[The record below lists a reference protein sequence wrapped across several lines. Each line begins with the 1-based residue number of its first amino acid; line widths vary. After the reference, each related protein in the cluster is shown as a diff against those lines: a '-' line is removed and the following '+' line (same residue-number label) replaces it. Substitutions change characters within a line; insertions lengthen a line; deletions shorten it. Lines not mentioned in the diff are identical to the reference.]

1 MSKKGGVLTTGLLL
15 VACMLTPIA
24 SAHEQKTLT
33 VIMSEQG
40 VVSGNITDPAF
51 VQGNAI
57 WFQMHDDTENTTM
70 SVRLDTNLNGVFD
83 AGEDFESGPLVHECE
98 MDENGSLVDEDCA
111 VSTTFAFDLNA
122 TVATYLFWVHHDNNG
137 TESIW
142 NHSVTVHKD
151 VHEEEGPTPGD
162 CFGIGCAVE
171 EASQEDQA
179 SENEVNENSL
189 VVLLLLLSLI
199 GGIALALSIFKERSM
214 LKTEKTYLNEE

>member
-15 VACMLTPIA
+15 VACMLAPIA

-70 SVRLDTNLNGVFD
+70 TVRLDTNLNGVFD
-83 AGEDFESGPLVHECE
+83 AGEDFESVPLVHECE

-162 CFGIGCAVE
+162 CFGIGCALE
-171 EASQEDQA
+171 EAP
-179 SENEVNENSL
+179 
-189 VVLLLLLSLI
+189 
-199 GGIALALSIFKERSM
+199 KKTKPWRTRSM
-214 LKTEKTYLNEE
+214 RTPSSSCCFCCRSSVGLRLRCQFTKNVPCSKPRRPTCNEE